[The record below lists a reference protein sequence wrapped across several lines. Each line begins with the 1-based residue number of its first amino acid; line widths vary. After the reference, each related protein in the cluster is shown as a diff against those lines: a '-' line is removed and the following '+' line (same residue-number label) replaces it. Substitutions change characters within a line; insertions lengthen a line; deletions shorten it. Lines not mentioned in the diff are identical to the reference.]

1 MVEAFGA
8 IRAADEQPRDASV
21 TSDGTVKQSAVLV
34 DRKVRRDRR
43 RELHQLHV
51 LLCVVA
57 RRHVAAADSMAATRL
72 ADRAACSVCPAER
85 SPSGAAIFSVWGAR
99 WPAA

>member
-8 IRAADEQPRDASV
+8 IRAADEQSRDASV
-21 TSDGTVKQSAVLV
+21 TSDGTTKQRAVLV
-34 DRKVRRDRR
+34 DRNVRRDRR

-57 RRHVAAADSMAATRL
+57 RQHVAAAESMAATRL
-72 ADRAACSVCPAER
+72 A
-85 SPSGAAIFSVWGAR
+85 AR
-99 WPAA
+99 IA